1 MNISDFNDWLASK
14 EKESLIMGILNVTPD
29 SFSDGGLYF
38 DTQKAIN
45 HALSMIEDGADI
57 IDIGGESTRPFS
69 DPVSVDDE
77 LLRVIPV
84 VKELRKR
91 TDTVISIDT
100 TKSTVAKEACL
111 VGADIIND
119 ISGMLFDAEM
129 IDVAKDIGCPVV
141 LMHIKGNPKTMQE
154 DPTYDN
160 VVSEIKCHL
169 LDRIDYVIE
178 NGIDKKNII
187 LDPGIGFGKTIE
199 NNFEILNR
207 LDELTSIEY
216 PFLIGVSNK
225 SFIGKTLNIN
235 ENDRLQGTIVAN
247 TIALQKGCKIFRVHN
262 VKEAKRCLLIANKI
276 FNSDHLNN

>member
-1 MNISDFNDWLASK
+1 VNISDFNNWLASK

-38 DTQKAIN
+38 ETQKAIN

-84 VKELRKR
+84 IKELRKR

-119 ISGMLFDAEM
+119 ISGMLFDTKM

-154 DPTYDN
+154 NPTYDN

>member
-1 MNISDFNDWLASK
+1 VNISDFNDWLISK
-14 EKESLIMGILNVTPD
+14 EKKSLVMGILNVTPD
-29 SFSDGGLYF
+29 SFSDGGLYLE
-38 DTQKAIN
+38 TQKAVN
-45 HALSMIEDGADI
+45 HALLMIANGADI

-69 DPVSVDDE
+69 ESVSVDDE

-84 VKELRKR
+84 IQELRKK
-91 TDTVISIDT
+91 TDIVISIDT
-100 TKSTVAKEACL
+100 TKSTVAKESCL
-111 VGADIIND
+111 AGADIIND
-119 ISGMLFDAEM
+119 ISGMLFDKKMVEIARE
-129 IDVAKDIGCPVV
+129 IGCPII

-154 DPTYDN
+154 NPNYDD
-160 VVSEIKCHL
+160 VVSEIKSHL
-169 LDRIDYVIE
+169 LDRVDYAIQ

-207 LDELTSIEY
+207 LEELTAIEY

-225 SFIGKTLNIN
+225 SFIGKILNVD

-262 VKEAKRCLLIANKI
+262 VKETKRCLLIGNKI
-276 FNSDHLNN
+276 FNSNH

>member
-38 DTQKAIN
+38 ETQKAIN

-69 DPVSVDDE
+69 NPVSLDDE
-77 LLRVIPV
+77 LLRVVPV
-84 VKELRKR
+84 IKELRKR
-91 TDTVISIDT
+91 TDAVISIDT

-119 ISGMLFDAEM
+119 ISGMLFDTKM

-154 DPTYDN
+154 NPAYDN
-160 VVSEIKCHL
+160 LISDIKSHL
-169 LDRIDYVIE
+169 LERVDYAIE
-178 NGIDKKNII
+178 NGIDRKNII

-207 LDELTSIEY
+207 LDELTSTGY
-216 PFLIGVSNK
+216 PFLIGTSNK
-225 SFIGKTLNIN
+225 SFIGKILNVN
-235 ENDRLQGTIVAN
+235 EGDRLQGTIVAN

>member
-38 DTQKAIN
+38 ETQKAIN

-84 VKELRKR
+84 IKELRKR

-119 ISGMLFDAEM
+119 ISGMLFDTKM

-154 DPTYDN
+154 NPTYDN

-262 VKEAKRCLLIANKI
+262 VKEAKRCFLIANKI

>member
-154 DPTYDN
+154 NPTYDN

-178 NGIDKKNII
+178 NGIDKKNIS

>member
-1 MNISDFNDWLASK
+1 MNISDLNNWLISK
-14 EKESLIMGILNVTPD
+14 EKKSLVMGILNVTPD

-38 DTQKAIN
+38 DTHKAVN

-69 DPVSVDDE
+69 NPVSLDDE
-77 LLRVIPV
+77 LLRVVPV
-84 VKELRKR
+84 IKELRKR
-91 TDTVISIDT
+91 TDAVISIDT

-111 VGADIIND
+111 FGADIIND
-119 ISGMLFDAEM
+119 ISGLLFDKKM
-129 IDVAKDIGCPVV
+129 VDIAKDIGCPIV

-154 DPTYDN
+154 NPAYDN
-160 VVSEIKCHL
+160 LISDIKSHL
-169 LDRIDYVIE
+169 LERVDYAIE
-178 NGIDKKNII
+178 NGIDRKNII

-207 LDELTSIEY
+207 LDELTSIQY
-216 PFLIGVSNK
+216 PFLIGTSNK
-225 SFIGKTLNIN
+225 SFIGKILNVN
-235 ENDRLQGTIVAN
+235 EGDRLQGTIVAN

>member
-154 DPTYDN
+154 NPTYDN
-160 VVSEIKCHL
+160 VISEIKCHL

-247 TIALQKGCKIFRVHN
+247 TVALQKGCKIFRVHN

>member
-1 MNISDFNDWLASK
+1 
-14 EKESLIMGILNVTPD
+14 MGILNVTPD

-154 DPTYDN
+154 NPTYDN

-178 NGIDKKNII
+178 NGIDRKNII
-187 LDPGIGFGKTIE
+187 LDPGIGFGKTVE

-207 LDELTSIEY
+207 LDELTSIGY
-216 PFLIGVSNK
+216 PFLIGASNK
-225 SFIGKTLNIN
+225 SFIGKTLNID

-276 FNSDHLNN
+276 LNSDHLNN

>member
-1 MNISDFNDWLASK
+1 VNISDFNDWLVSK
-14 EKESLIMGILNVTPD
+14 EKKSLVMGILNVTPD

-38 DTQKAIN
+38 DTHKAVN

-69 DPVSVDDE
+69 NPVSLDDE
-77 LLRVIPV
+77 LLRVVPV
-84 VKELRKR
+84 IKELRKR
-91 TDTVISIDT
+91 TDAVISIDT

-111 VGADIIND
+111 FGADIIND
-119 ISGMLFDAEM
+119 ISGLLFDKKM
-129 IDVAKDIGCPVV
+129 VDIAKDIGCPIV

-154 DPTYDN
+154 NPAYDN
-160 VVSEIKCHL
+160 LISDIKSHL
-169 LDRIDYVIE
+169 LERVDYAIE
-178 NGIDKKNII
+178 NGIDRKNII

-207 LDELTSIEY
+207 LDELTSIQY
-216 PFLIGVSNK
+216 PFLIGTSNK
-225 SFIGKTLNIN
+225 SFIGKILNVN
-235 ENDRLQGTIVAN
+235 EGDRLQGTIVAN

>member
-14 EKESLIMGILNVTPD
+14 EKESLIMGILNITPD

-129 IDVAKDIGCPVV
+129 INVAKNIGCPVV

-154 DPTYDN
+154 NPTYDN

>member
-178 NGIDKKNII
+178 NGIDRKNII

>member
-1 MNISDFNDWLASK
+1 MDISDFNNWLTSK
-14 EKESLIMGILNVTPD
+14 EKKSLVMGILNVTPD

-69 DPVSVDDE
+69 DPVSLEDE
-77 LLRVIPV
+77 LSRVIPV
-84 VKELRKR
+84 IEELRKK

-100 TKSTVAKEACL
+100 TKSAVAKEACL

-154 DPTYDN
+154 NPTYDN
-160 VVSEIKCHL
+160 VISEIKCHL
-169 LDRIDYVIE
+169 LDRVDYIIE
-178 NGIDKKNII
+178 NGIDRKNII
-187 LDPGIGFGKTIE
+187 LDPGIGFGKTVE

-207 LDELTSIEY
+207 LDELTSIGY
-216 PFLIGVSNK
+216 PFLIGTSNK
-225 SFIGKTLNIN
+225 SFIGKTLNID

-276 FNSDHLNN
+276 VNSGRLNN

>member
-1 MNISDFNDWLASK
+1 
-14 EKESLIMGILNVTPD
+14 MGILNVTPD

-154 DPTYDN
+154 NPTYDN

-276 FNSDHLNN
+276 VNSDRLNN

>member
-154 DPTYDN
+154 NPTYDN

-169 LDRIDYVIE
+169 LDRIDYVID

>member
-1 MNISDFNDWLASK
+1 
-14 EKESLIMGILNVTPD
+14 MGILNVTPD
-29 SFSDGGLYF
+29 SFSDGGLYLE
-38 DTQKAIN
+38 TQKAVN
-45 HALSMIEDGADI
+45 HALLMIANGADI

-69 DPVSVDDE
+69 ESVSVDDE

-84 VKELRKR
+84 IQELRKK
-91 TDTVISIDT
+91 TDIVISIDT
-100 TKSTVAKEACL
+100 TKSTVAKESCL
-111 VGADIIND
+111 AGADIIND
-119 ISGMLFDAEM
+119 ISGMLFDKKMVEIARE
-129 IDVAKDIGCPVV
+129 IGCPII

-154 DPTYDN
+154 NPNYDD
-160 VVSEIKCHL
+160 VVSEIKSHL
-169 LDRIDYVIE
+169 LDRVDYAIQ

-207 LDELTSIEY
+207 LEELTAIEY

-225 SFIGKTLNIN
+225 SFIGKILNVD

-262 VKEAKRCLLIANKI
+262 VKETKRCLLIGNKI
-276 FNSDHLNN
+276 FNSNH

>member
-45 HALSMIEDGADI
+45 HALSMVEDGADI

-154 DPTYDN
+154 NPTYDN

>member
-57 IDIGGESTRPFS
+57 IDIGGDSTRPFS

-154 DPTYDN
+154 NPTYDN

-178 NGIDKKNII
+178 HGIDKKNII

>member
-1 MNISDFNDWLASK
+1 MNISDFNDWLVSK
-14 EKESLIMGILNVTPD
+14 EKKSLVMGILNVTPD

-38 DTQKAIN
+38 DTHKAVN

-69 DPVSVDDE
+69 NPVSLDDE
-77 LLRVIPV
+77 LLRVVPV
-84 VKELRKR
+84 IKELRNR
-91 TDTVISIDT
+91 TDAVISIDT

-111 VGADIIND
+111 FGADIIND
-119 ISGMLFDAEM
+119 ISGLLFDKKM
-129 IDVAKDIGCPVV
+129 VDIAKDIGCPIV

-154 DPTYDN
+154 NPTYDN
-160 VVSEIKCHL
+160 VISEIKCHL
-169 LDRIDYVIE
+169 LDRVDYIIE
-178 NGIDKKNII
+178 NGIDRKNII
-187 LDPGIGFGKTIE
+187 LDPGIGFGKTVE

-207 LDELTSIEY
+207 LDELSSIGY
-216 PFLIGVSNK
+216 PFLIGTSNK
-225 SFIGKTLNIN
+225 SFIGKTLNID

-276 FNSDHLNN
+276 LNSDHLNN